1 MNILKDLKIR
11 QKLIL
16 GFGIVLFILT
26 VISSVSYI
34 SFQGVLN
41 KTRKIDSLLNE
52 ADRRATAKFL
62 ATKWAYPV
70 FNEFNLLIQYLQTD
84 DIDGQRVLFKK
95 FEETGKEFESVQK
108 ELEVYIDSEEEK
120 DKFRNISNFQQ
131 NIINDARKLI
141 AIRDGEAEYGLKTK
155 EGVSKFF
162 NTVIGFITQIDNLS
176 NMESQ
181 KLKKIQDES
190 KKTSID
196 AEKTGRRVLV
206 IILVALIIG
215 LGIGI
220 GISYL
225 IGNSIT
231 VPVTKLVKVA
241 KTVADGDLTGESIDT
256 NSQDE
261 LGSLTNAIAGMK
273 DNLHEMVKKISEITN
288 GVTKA
293 SEGLSSSFVKV
304 MGDIK
309 KQGDDINRV
318 ATTME
323 EMSATVLEVAKSSS
337 NASTSANQMSGA
349 AEKGGQVVEKNVEGM
364 KNIANI
370 TNESKDIV
378 ATLLKSSGHIGEV
391 IKVIDD
397 IADQTNLLALNA
409 AIEAARAGEH
419 GRGFAVVADEV
430 RKLAEKTIKATKEI
444 AEIIK
449 NIQKNTLDS
458 VNSMK
463 KIAEEVEKGERVSA
477 EVGGELRNI
486 VLTVKTTADMINQIA
501 TATEE
506 QSAATEEVSNSIT
519 NINSRT
525 QEISAAISDT
535 MRIANNMES
544 MASDLKQMVRGFR
557 V

>member
-26 VISSVSYI
+26 IISSVSYI
-34 SFQGVLN
+34 NLQGVLN
-41 KTRKIDSLLNE
+41 QTKKIDNLLNE

-70 FNEFNLLIQYLQTD
+70 FNEFNLLVQYLQTD
-84 DIDGQRVLFKK
+84 DMDGQRVLFKK
-95 FEETGKEFESVQK
+95 FEETGREFQFVQK
-108 ELEVYIDSEEEK
+108 ELEVFIDSEEEK
-120 DKFRNISNFQQ
+120 VKFRNISNFQQ
-131 NIINDARKLI
+131 NIITDARKLI
-141 AIRDGEAEYGLKTK
+141 AVRDDEAEYGVKTK
-155 EGVSKFF
+155 EGVVKFF
-162 NTVIGFITQIDNLS
+162 NTVTEFIKQIDDLS
-176 NMESQ
+176 NIESQ

-190 KKTSID
+190 KTTSID
-196 AEKTGRRVLV
+196 AEKTGNRTLV
-206 IILVALIIG
+206 IILIALVMG

-225 IGNSIT
+225 IGNSIIL
-231 VPVTKLVKVA
+231 PVTKLVKVA
-241 KTVADGDLTGESIDT
+241 KTVADGDLTGESIDA
-256 NSQDE
+256 NSHDE
-261 LGSLTNAIAGMK
+261 LGSLTNAIGGMK
-273 DNLHEMVKKISEITN
+273 NNLHEMVKKISEITN

-293 SEGLSSSFVKV
+293 SEGLSSSFQKV
-304 MGDIK
+304 MDDIK
-309 KQGDDINRV
+309 KQSDDINKV

-337 NASTSANQMSGA
+337 NASTSAKQMSGA
-349 AEKGGQVVEKNVEGM
+349 AEKGGEVVEKNVDGM
-364 KNIANI
+364 KHIAKI
-370 TNESKDIV
+370 TDESRDIV
-378 ATLLKSSGHIGEV
+378 SSLLKSSEHIGEV
-391 IKVIDD
+391 IGVIDD

-449 NIQKNTLDS
+449 SIQKNTLDS

-463 KIAEEVEKGERVSA
+463 KIGGEVEKGEKVSV
-477 EVGGELRNI
+477 EVGGELKNI
-486 VLTVKTTADMINQIA
+486 VSAVKTTTDMINQIA

-506 QSAATEEVSNSIT
+506 QSAATEEVSNSIAS
-519 NINSRT
+519 INLRT
-525 QEISAAISDT
+525 QEISSAINDT
-535 MRIANNMES
+535 MRIANEMKS
-544 MASDLKQMVRGFR
+544 MASELKQMVSGFR

>member
-16 GFGIVLFILT
+16 GFGIILFILT

-141 AIRDGEAEYGLKTK
+141 AIRDGEAEYGPKTK

-196 AEKTGRRVLV
+196 AEKTGKRVLV
-206 IILVALIIG
+206 IILIALIIG

-220 GISYL
+220 GISYM

-241 KTVADGDLTGESIDT
+241 KTVADGDLTGETIDT

-261 LGSLTNAIAGMK
+261 LGSLTNAIGGMK
-273 DNLHEMVKKISEITN
+273 NNLHEMVKKISEITN

-364 KNIANI
+364 KNIAKI

-463 KIAEEVEKGERVSA
+463 NIAEEVEKGERVSV
-477 EVGGELRNI
+477 EVGGELKNI
-486 VLTVKTTADMINQIA
+486 VLSVKTTADMINQIA

-544 MASDLKQMVRGFR
+544 MASELKQMVRGFR